1 MPHPAEEVTGKREQN
16 KLRNRSV
23 FLDAARAVFV
33 ELGYDASSVRDIV
46 ARTELAPGTFYNY
59 FPDKRSVLV
68 ALMGEASAEASR
80 RAHEAR
86 AQATSFEE
94 LAYRGFRAYFDFIA
108 SDRSTF
114 ELMRRNLST
123 LRTLG
128 LIETGFAAGL
138 EDLRADMAEAIARG
152 ALPNIPLDYLPLT
165 IGAIAFEVGALMVLS
180 DPPDVEGATK
190 FAAEF
195 CIGGIERFGRASAPR
210 AQAAHR
216 VQSRDKRRSTTK
228 QTKRR

>member
-80 RAHEAR
+80 RAHQAR

-128 LIETGFAAGL
+128 LNETGFAASL
-138 EDLRADMAEAIARG
+138 EDLRADMAEAMARG
-152 ALPNIPLDYLPLT
+152 ALPSIPLDYLPLT
-165 IGAIAFEVGALMVLS
+165 IGAIAFEVGALMVLR

-195 CIGGIERFGRASAPR
+195 CIGGIERFGRATTPKPQAQPR
-210 AQAAHR
+210 
-216 VQSRDKRRSTTK
+216 KTTK
-228 QTKRR
+228 TTKRR

>member
-1 MPHPAEEVTGKREQN
+1 MSHAAEEVTGKREQN

-33 ELGYDASSVRDIV
+33 ELGYDAASVRDIV

-86 AQATSFEE
+86 AQASTFTE
-94 LAYRGFRAYFDFIA
+94 LAYQGFRAYFAFIA

-128 LIETGFAAGL
+128 LNETGFAASL
-138 EDLRADMAEAIARG
+138 EDLRADMAEAMARG
-152 ALPNIPLDYLPLT
+152 ALPSIPLEYLPLT
-165 IGAIAFEVGALMVLS
+165 IGAIAFEVGAQMVLS

-195 CIGGIERFGRASAPR
+195 CIGGIERFGRATTAKSR
-210 AQAAHR
+210 TQAA
-216 VQSRDKRRSTTK
+216 SDKRRNPNKT
-228 QTKRR
+228 TKRR